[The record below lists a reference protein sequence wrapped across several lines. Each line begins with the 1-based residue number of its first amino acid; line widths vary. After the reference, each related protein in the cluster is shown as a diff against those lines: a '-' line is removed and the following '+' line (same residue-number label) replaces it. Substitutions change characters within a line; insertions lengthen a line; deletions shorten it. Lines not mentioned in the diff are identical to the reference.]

1 MQNFFVIATI
11 FWISNNATSGS
22 HYWLVFWKI
31 DCELELFTLRAS
43 KIPNFVKMT
52 KMNVPLFLQLII
64 FSLFHIMIHD
74 SFWRIIQS
82 FQEWRRTKFLKKEK
96 EECAVTFWLTCNH
109 CPTNRN
115 ILKNYPIV
123 PGVTKAKI
131 LWKWQRRMC
140 HHILV
145 NIITNSSWKSS
156 VIR

>member
-1 MQNFFVIATI
+1 MVSFLKDRLWTRAIYLARFQNTVNFSSSRILRILWKWQRWTCHYSYSLLFF
-11 FWISNNATSGS
+11 
-22 HYWLVFWKI
+22 
-31 DCELELFTLRAS
+31 
-43 KIPNFVKMT
+43 P
-52 KMNVPLFLQLII
+52 
-64 FSLFHIMIHD
+64 LFHIMIHD

-82 FQEWRRTKFLKKEK
+82 FQEWRRTKFVKKEK
-96 EECAVTFWLTCNH
+96 DEHAVTFWLTCNH

-145 NIITNSSWKSS
+145 NVITNSSWKSS